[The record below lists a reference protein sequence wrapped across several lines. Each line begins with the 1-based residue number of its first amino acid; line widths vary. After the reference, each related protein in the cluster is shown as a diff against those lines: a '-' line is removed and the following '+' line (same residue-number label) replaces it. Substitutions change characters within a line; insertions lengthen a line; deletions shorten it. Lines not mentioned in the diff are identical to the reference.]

1 MGTSGHKAPAGSS
14 LELRADASRSP
25 LPTTSP
31 APPPLRPHPRRGSM
45 TPMSTTQLDRQ
56 IQDRIQ
62 AFLTELSGLVR
73 QSALE
78 AVQAALG
85 GGVAAP
91 VRRGPGRPRKNA
103 AAGPIAAAAPAGAA
117 GSKSGAS
124 AAGKPARR
132 AKRAKR
138 TSADVDA
145 TAAAL
150 LAYVAANEGQSIEQI
165 GKGMGVATKELKL
178 PVIKLM
184 EAKKLKTKGQKR
196 GTKYFVR

>member
-1 MGTSGHKAPAGSS
+1 
-14 LELRADASRSP
+14 
-25 LPTTSP
+25 
-31 APPPLRPHPRRGSM
+31 
-45 TPMSTTQLDRQ
+45 MSTTQLDRQ

-91 VRRGPGRPRKNA
+91 ARRGPGRPRKNA
-103 AAGPIAAAAPAGAA
+103 AAAPIAAAAPTGTAP
-117 GSKSGAS
+117 
-124 AAGKPARR
+124 AGKPARR

-150 LAYVAANEGQSIEQI
+150 LTYVAANEGQSIEQI

-184 EAKKLKTKGQKR
+184 EAKKLKTKGQRR
-196 GTKYFVR
+196 GTKYFAK

>member
-1 MGTSGHKAPAGSS
+1 
-14 LELRADASRSP
+14 
-25 LPTTSP
+25 
-31 APPPLRPHPRRGSM
+31 M

-78 AVQAALG
+78 AVQVALG
-85 GGVAAP
+85 GGVAVPA
-91 VRRGPGRPRKNA
+91 RRGPGRPRKNA

-117 GSKSGAS
+117 GGKSPAP
-124 AAGKPARR
+124 AGKRGSKG
-132 AKRAKR
+132 KRAKR

-178 PVIKLM
+178 PVIKLL
-184 EAKKLKTKGQKR
+184 EAKKLKTQGKKR
-196 GTKYFVR
+196 GTKYFAK

>member
-1 MGTSGHKAPAGSS
+1 
-14 LELRADASRSP
+14 
-25 LPTTSP
+25 
-31 APPPLRPHPRRGSM
+31 M

-91 VRRGPGRPRKNA
+91 ARRGPGRPRKNA
-103 AAGPIAAAAPAGAA
+103 AAGPIAAAAPTGAA
-117 GSKSGAS
+117 GGKSSAS
-124 AAGKPARR
+124 SVPAGKPARKG
-132 AKRAKR
+132 KRAKR

-150 LAYVAANEGQSIEQI
+150 FAYVAANEGQSIEQI
-165 GKGMGVATKELKL
+165 GKGMGVPTKELKL

-184 EAKKLKTKGQKR
+184 EGKKLKTKGQRR
-196 GTKYFVR
+196 GTKYFAK

>member
-1 MGTSGHKAPAGSS
+1 
-14 LELRADASRSP
+14 
-25 LPTTSP
+25 
-31 APPPLRPHPRRGSM
+31 
-45 TPMSTTQLDRQ
+45 MSTTQLDRQ

-91 VRRGPGRPRKNA
+91 ARRGPGRPRKNA
-103 AAGPIAAAAPAGAA
+103 AAAPMAAAAPASAA
-117 GSKSGAS
+117 P
-124 AAGKPARR
+124 AGKPARR

-184 EAKKLKTKGQKR
+184 EAKKLKTKGQRR
-196 GTKYFVR
+196 GTKYFVK

>member
-1 MGTSGHKAPAGSS
+1 
-14 LELRADASRSP
+14 
-25 LPTTSP
+25 
-31 APPPLRPHPRRGSM
+31 M

-91 VRRGPGRPRKNA
+91 ARRGPGRPRKNA
-103 AAGPIAAAAPAGAA
+103 AAGPIAAAAPASAA
-117 GSKSGAS
+117 GGKSSAS
-124 AAGKPARR
+124 APAGKPARR

-138 TSADVDA
+138 SSADVDA

-150 LAYVAANEGQSIEQI
+150 LAYVAAHEGQSIEQI

-184 EAKKLKTKGQKR
+184 EAKKLKTKGKKR
-196 GTKYFVR
+196 GTKYSAR

>member
-1 MGTSGHKAPAGSS
+1 
-14 LELRADASRSP
+14 
-25 LPTTSP
+25 
-31 APPPLRPHPRRGSM
+31 
-45 TPMSTTQLDRQ
+45 MSTTQLDRQ

-91 VRRGPGRPRKNA
+91 ARRGPGRPRKNA
-103 AAGPIAAAAPAGAA
+103 AAGPIAAAAPASVAP
-117 GSKSGAS
+117 
-124 AAGKPARR
+124 AGKPARR

-178 PVIKLM
+178 PVIKLV
-184 EAKKLKTKGQKR
+184 EAKKLKTKGQRR
-196 GTKYFVR
+196 GTKYFAK

>member
-1 MGTSGHKAPAGSS
+1 
-14 LELRADASRSP
+14 
-25 LPTTSP
+25 
-31 APPPLRPHPRRGSM
+31 
-45 TPMSTTQLDRQ
+45 MSTTQLDRQ

-78 AVQAALG
+78 AVQVALG

-91 VRRGPGRPRKNA
+91 ARRGPGRPRKNA
-103 AAGPIAAAAPAGAA
+103 AAGPIAAAAPAGT
-117 GSKSGAS
+117 AS
-124 AAGKPARR
+124 SAPAGKRGR
-132 AKRAKR
+132 KGKRAKR
-138 TSADVDA
+138 SSADVDA

-150 LAYVAANEGQSIEQI
+150 LTYVAANEGQSIEQI

-184 EAKKLKTKGQKR
+184 EAKKLKTKGQRR
-196 GTKYFVR
+196 GTKYFVK

>member
-1 MGTSGHKAPAGSS
+1 
-14 LELRADASRSP
+14 
-25 LPTTSP
+25 
-31 APPPLRPHPRRGSM
+31 M
-45 TPMSTTQLDRQ
+45 TPMITTQLDRQ

-78 AVQAALG
+78 AVQVALG

-91 VRRGPGRPRKNA
+91 ARRGPGRPRKNA
-103 AAGPIAAAAPAGAA
+103 AAGPIAAAATAGTAP
-117 GSKSGAS
+117 GKSS
-124 AAGKPARR
+124 APAGKPARR

-178 PVIKLM
+178 PVIKLV
-184 EAKKLKTKGQKR
+184 EAKKLKTRGQRR
-196 GTKYFVR
+196 GTKYFVK

>member
-1 MGTSGHKAPAGSS
+1 
-14 LELRADASRSP
+14 
-25 LPTTSP
+25 
-31 APPPLRPHPRRGSM
+31 
-45 TPMSTTQLDRQ
+45 MSTTQLDRQ

-62 AFLTELSGLVR
+62 AFLTELRGLVR

-78 AVQAALG
+78 AVQVSLG

-91 VRRGPGRPRKNA
+91 ARRGRGRPRKTA
-103 AAGPIAAAAPAGAA
+103 AAAPIAAAAPAGAA
-117 GSKSGAS
+117 P
-124 AAGKPARR
+124 AGKRGR
-132 AKRAKR
+132 KGKRAKR

-184 EAKKLKTKGQKR
+184 EAKKLKTKGQRR
-196 GTKYFVR
+196 GTKYFVK